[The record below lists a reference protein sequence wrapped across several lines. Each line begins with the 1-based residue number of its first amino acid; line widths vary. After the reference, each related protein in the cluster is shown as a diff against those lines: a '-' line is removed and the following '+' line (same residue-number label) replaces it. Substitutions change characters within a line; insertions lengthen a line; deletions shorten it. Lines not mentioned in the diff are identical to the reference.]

1 MQPQVYTTT
10 EPSTMEAIDKT
21 GMEEVNGCTRNS
33 NDFTCYT
40 LRGQQFVVPQR
51 YRVENCIG
59 HGAYGIVA
67 YVTNGCSNSKI
78 HNKKLFD
85 TIFLP

>member
-1 MQPQVYTTT
+1 MQPQVYSTT
-10 EPSTMEAIDKT
+10 EPSTIEAVDKT

-33 NDFTCYT
+33 HDFTCYT

-59 HGAYGIVA
+59 HGAYGIVG
-67 YVTNGCSNSKI
+67 YVYYQKKRFLNLSK
-78 HNKKLFD
+78 K
-85 TIFLP
+85 IFWLRVQI